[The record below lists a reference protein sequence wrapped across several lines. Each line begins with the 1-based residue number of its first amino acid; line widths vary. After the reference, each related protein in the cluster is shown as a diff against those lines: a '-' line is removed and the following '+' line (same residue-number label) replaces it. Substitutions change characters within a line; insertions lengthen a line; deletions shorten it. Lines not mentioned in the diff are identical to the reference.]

1 MLPNTFQTSRLL
13 LRPIDMGDAQ
23 AIFDGYA
30 QDAEVSR
37 YLTWRPHTS
46 ITHTETYVQA
56 CLNAATSRTYALV
69 QLTTNEVI
77 GSFDLRETGPARLG
91 YGYVLARPLWGMGL
105 MTEALTAVVDWALRQ
120 PSIWRIGDVVDVENG
135 PSARVMEKAGLER
148 EGLLRRWSMHPNV
161 GCAPRDCFSYAKV
174 R

>member
-1 MLPNTFQTSRLL
+1 MLPKTFQTSRLL

-69 QLTTNEVI
+69 QRTTNEVI
-77 GSFDLRETGPARLG
+77 GSFDLRETGPAKLG
-91 YGYVLARPLWGMGL
+91 YGYVLGSPLMGNGLDDGSSYGGCRLGARTTVNL
-105 MTEALTAVVDWALRQ
+105 AH
-120 PSIWRIGDVVDVENG
+120 WRCC
-135 PSARVMEKAGLER
+135 R
-148 EGLLRRWSMHPNV
+148 
-161 GCAPRDCFSYAKV
+161 C
-174 R
+174 